1 VLFIVGI
8 NYVVGG
14 VGRRLKASWEETLA
28 VQQLAVGGTE
38 NPEKSGILANHTATR
53 SGVCLYVTESDIYC
67 IRGV

>member
-28 VQQLAVGGTE
+28 VQQLTVGGTE
-38 NPEKSGILANHTATR
+38 NPEKSGILANLTATR
-53 SGVCLYVTESDIYC
+53 SGQY
-67 IRGV
+67 